1 MPVPYLFVLLA
12 TPLLPLVTTLTGEP
26 SSSNT
31 RLHINDI
38 EVYR

>member
-26 SSSNT
+26 SSNT
-31 RLHINDI
+31 RLHIDDI